1 MSNSNLTFCTF
12 SDMTIETM
20 LTLKKSKKP
29 LGLNEQVAKNTRNV
43 RVPHWPKLIYKQL
56 DRRRIF

>member
-20 LTLKKSKKP
+20 LTLKKTKKP
-29 LGLNEQVAKNTRNV
+29 LGLNEQAAKNTIDGV
-43 RVPHWPKLIYKQL
+43 VSHWPTLMYEQL
-56 DRRRIF
+56 DR